1 MPILSLDKLRHR
13 LEAFNANES
22 EDVVNAIPDAQ
33 AFDWIAANAPLFEC
47 PDQTIEQ
54 VYCFRW
60 WTFRKHIR
68 HTPAGM
74 VVTEFILP
82 VKHAGAFNT
91 ISCALGFHIAEG
103 RWLRDQKFLDQYIRF
118 WFRGNDGRPQPHFHK
133 YSSWVAAAVLDRV
146 RVTGDLTFAADLLED
161 LIADYRAWE
170 SERRLSNGLFWQ
182 FDVWDGME
190 ESITGSRVHRNA
202 RPTISSYMFANA
214 MAIAEIAA
222 AVGRREIEQEFRAK
236 ADEIRQ
242 AVNRLLWD
250 DSARFF
256 KAQFQEDGLSDAREA
271 IGFVPWCFNIPEPG
285 REDAWLALI
294 DPQGFWAP
302 AGITTAERRHPRFR
316 SHGVGKCEWDGAC
329 WPFAT
334 SQTLWAMANLLRHYS
349 QRYVSR
355 THFLQAMQTYARAHQ
370 KDGKPYI
377 GEYYD
382 EITGEWL
389 KGDNPRSRHYNH
401 STFCDLVIAGLAGLV
416 PRLEPE
422 VVVDP
427 LVPEE
432 AWDFFCLENLCYHGR
447 SLTILWDRDGSHYHR
462 GAGLQ
467 VLADGVRIA
476 HSNCLGRI
484 TGRLP

>member
-1 MPILSLDKLRHR
+1 
-13 LEAFNANES
+13 
-22 EDVVNAIPDAQ
+22 
-33 AFDWIAANAPLFEC
+33 
-47 PDQTIEQ
+47 
-54 VYCFRW
+54 
-60 WTFRKHIR
+60 
-68 HTPAGM
+68 
-74 VVTEFILP
+74 
-82 VKHAGAFNT
+82 
-91 ISCALGFHIAEG
+91 
-103 RWLRDQKFLDQYIRF
+103 
-118 WFRGNDGRPQPHFHK
+118 
-133 YSSWVAAAVLDRV
+133 
-146 RVTGDLTFAADLLED
+146 
-161 LIADYRAWE
+161 
-170 SERRLSNGLFWQ
+170 
-182 FDVWDGME
+182 
-190 ESITGSRVHRNA
+190 
-202 RPTISSYMFANA
+202 
-214 MAIAEIAA
+214 
-222 AVGRREIEQEFRAK
+222 
-236 ADEIRQ
+236 
-242 AVNRLLWD
+242 
-250 DSARFF
+250 
-256 KAQFQEDGLSDAREA
+256 
-271 IGFVPWCFNIPEPG
+271 
-285 REDAWLALI
+285 
-294 DPQGFWAP
+294 
-302 AGITTAERRHPRFR
+302 
-316 SHGVGKCEWDGAC
+316 
-329 WPFAT
+329 
-334 SQTLWAMANLLRHYS
+334 S